1 MLILDNNNISDISVF
16 QYTNFK
22 LEKLALNDNKID
34 NISVFEFGNFRDLT
48 HLYLYNNLIVD
59 TSPFSRANLEKL
71 IFLSLNRN
79 KIKNIS
85 FLENPLL
92 KELKELYLCD
102 NQINDLSVFSRINI
116 RFTKL
121 YIYGNS
127 FDVSNNSGILKSL
140 DAKIGEFSYKK

>member
-1 MLILDNNNISDISVF
+1 MWLFGNEITNISPLANSNFPILETLSLSKNEIGDLNPLRNFKFPRLRVLILDNNNISDISVF

-71 IFLSLNRN
+71 IFLSLNRT
-79 KIKNIS
+79 KIKNI
-85 FLENPLL
+85 
-92 KELKELYLCD
+92 
-102 NQINDLSVFSRINI
+102 I
-116 RFTKL
+116 
-121 YIYGNS
+121 
-127 FDVSNNSGILKSL
+127 
-140 DAKIGEFSYKK
+140 